1 MNTQPA
7 KQNNGRLL
15 PSKQKLH
22 FCSVMKCIVVLSAR
36 QLTPRKCRLFLQSR
50 QSQKFPDNLILL
62 NSVIP
67 FSQMSLYNA
76 ILKQSIIL
84 DGILVKT

>member
-7 KQNNGRLL
+7 KQNNGRLQ

-22 FCSVMKCIVVLSAR
+22 FRSVMKCIAVLSAR
-36 QLTPRKCRLFLQSR
+36 QLTRKCRLFLQSR